1 MFEKGKGG
9 IRMGKK
15 QKQTGIKG
23 LIIGIILVCLVLG
36 YYFYLSQR
44 AAADKQE
51 ETVKVSAV
59 QEVLLRNLETNYP
72 PTPREVIKVYC
83 QIAQCLHNET
93 YSDVEFQQLA
103 AKIQMLYDEEL
114 IENSTQ
120 EEYLLALKSEVEE
133 FNTQEI
139 VISSYQYS
147 SSTDVDE
154 FKQDGYSW
162 ARLQVTIT
170 LRKGTQLSP
179 VHETFLLRK
188 DEDGHWKIYGWE
200 LADQENSN

>member
-1 MFEKGKGG
+1 
-9 IRMGKK
+9 MGKK
-15 QKQTGIKG
+15 QKQTGVKA

-36 YYFYLSQR
+36 YYFYLSQK

-51 ETVKVSAV
+51 NTVKVSAV
-59 QEVLLRNLETNYP
+59 QEILLRNLETNYP

-83 QIAQCLHNET
+83 QIVQCMHNET
-93 YSDVEFQQLA
+93 YTDEEFQQLA

-114 IENSTQ
+114 IANNTQ
-120 EEYLLALKSEVEE
+120 DQYLMALKSEILE
-133 FNTQEI
+133 FSSEEI

-147 SSTDVDE
+147 SSTDVEE

-162 ARLQVTIT
+162 ARLYVTFT

-179 VHETFLLRK
+179 VKETFLLRK

-200 LADQENSN
+200 LTDQENSN

>member
-1 MFEKGKGG
+1 MEKKRRQAGV
-9 IRMGKK
+9 
-15 QKQTGIKG
+15 KG

-51 ETVKVSAV
+51 ETVKVTAV
-59 QEVLLRNLETNYP
+59 QEVLLRNLDKNYP
-72 PTPREVIKVYC
+72 PTPREVIKFYC

-93 YSDVEFQQLA
+93 YSEEEFQELA
-103 AKIQMLYDEEL
+103 LKIQMLYDDEL
-114 IENSTQ
+114 IANNAQ
-120 EEYLLALKSEVEE
+120 DQYLLDLKSDIEE
-133 FNTQEI
+133 FSSQEI

-162 ARLQVTIT
+162 ARLYVNFT
-170 LRKGTQLSP
+170 LRKGTQLSS
-179 VHETFLLRK
+179 VQETFLLRK
-188 DEDGHWKIYGWE
+188 DEEGHWKIYGWE
-200 LADQENSN
+200 LTDQDSSN